1 MIQYKRWV
9 SMAVVATTVT
19 VMTLGVNTQ
28 AAEHHTEMMYAWK
41 SHPLLN
47 YFRIRKEQMRLLWKM
62 NTRRQDC

>member
-28 AAEHHTEMMYAWK
+28 AAEHHTEHGNRILC
-41 SHPLLN
+41 SITSG
-47 YFRIRKEQMRLLWKM
+47 FRKNR
-62 NTRRQDC
+62 

>member
-28 AAEHHTEMMYAWK
+28 AAEHHTEMMYA
-41 SHPLLN
+41 SDHMEIAPLLN
-47 YFRIRKEQMRLLWKM
+47 YFRI
-62 NTRRQDC
+62 